1 MGGGRFVPG
10 NKPWPYHHVI
20 FSHDESSR
28 DALTKENV
36 IFNDESSDLSAFTL
50 QESMRDIIHGSRFS
64 MSQYSSR
71 RDSREEEEEEEGNG
85 YGWKREE
92 SSPDSEQ
99 GKTNKPPAPVG
110 FWHSGLRSV
119 RKQVYLEW
127 GRTSK
132 PREPISQKTLLTFV
146 QR

>member
-1 MGGGRFVPG
+1 MGGGRLVPG
-10 NKPWPYHHVI
+10 NKPWPYHHAI
-20 FSHDESSR
+20 FTHDESSR

-36 IFNDESSDLSAFTL
+36 LFNDESSDLSAFTL

-64 MSQYSSR
+64 MSQYSGR
-71 RDSREEEEEEEGNG
+71 RDSREEEEEERDGS
-85 YGWKREE
+85 GWKREE

-110 FWHSGLRSV
+110 FWHSGLRST
-119 RKQVYLEW
+119 RKQVYLGW
-127 GRTSK
+127 GKTSK
-132 PREPISQKTLLTFV
+132 NERAHCPEDVLTFV